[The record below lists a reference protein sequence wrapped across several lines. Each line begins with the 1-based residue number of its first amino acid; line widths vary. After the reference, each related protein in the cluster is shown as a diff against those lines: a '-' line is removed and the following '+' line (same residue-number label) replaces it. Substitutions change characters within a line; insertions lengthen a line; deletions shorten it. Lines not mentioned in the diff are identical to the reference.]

1 MKTWGS
7 ILVLSILALGLA
19 SCANNETREQKFA
32 NMERLAEKGDARA
45 QYNLGLMY
53 EQGYGVT
60 PDIKKAATW
69 FEKAA
74 EKGEANAQYRLGS
87 LNYHGQG
94 MPQDLQ
100 QAAEWYKKAA
110 EHGSIPAQA
119 ALGNMY
125 LVGEGVPRDRF
136 KAAYW
141 HRKSLSVKKNADL
154 LGISISKDIFGDF

>member
-1 MKTWGS
+1 MKARIS
-7 ILVLSILALGLA
+7 FLLIFILALGLA
-19 SCANNETREQKFA
+19 ACTDNETREQKFTHTQ
-32 NMERLAEKGDARA
+32 RLAQKGDAGA

-53 EQGYGVT
+53 DQGYGVS
-60 PDIKKAATW
+60 PDARKAAAW

-87 LNYHGQG
+87 LYYRGQG
-94 MPQDLQ
+94 VTRDWTR
-100 QAAEWYKKAA
+100 AAQWYKKAA

-125 LVGEGVPRDRF
+125 LLGEGVLRDSS

-141 HRKSLSVKKNADL
+141 HNKSLKPKNPADFAR
-154 LGISISKDIFGDF
+154 D